1 MAEQFLNIG
10 IFKYRNNSG
19 RFVMALLPLL
29 VQPAE
34 LAAKLNHA
42 ALLVV
47 DLSKEGIYTQAHV
60 PGAINVDYRRLQRGT
75 PPAPGLLPEPEE
87 IARLF
92 SELGLQANT
101 HVVAYDD
108 EGGTRAARFLWLL
121 DAVGHTGGYSYLNG
135 GIHAWLDEDMP
146 YQVEPATSTASNFP
160 VSQLVIKPQVDREY
174 LQQHYQDE
182 DLVIWD
188 ARTVEEYTGER
199 VSAQRGGHIPGAVNY
214 DWTLLVN
221 PDNAY
226 RLKPLDEIRKA
237 LAERG
242 IDGSK
247 KIITHCQTHHRSSF
261 SWLTGKILGFDN
273 IAGYPG
279 AWSEW
284 GNNPDTPIVTGNA

>member
-1 MAEQFLNIG
+1 LDEILG
-10 IFKYRNNSG
+10 G
-19 RFVMALLPLL
+19 FVMDLLPLL

-34 LAAKLNHA
+34 LAAKLDNA

-47 DLSKEGIYTQAHV
+47 DLGKEGIYTQAHV

-75 PPAPGLLPEPEE
+75 LPVPGLLPESED

-92 SELGLQANT
+92 SELGLQTNT

-121 DAVGHTGGYSYLNG
+121 DAVGHAGGYSYLNG

-146 YQVEPATSTASNFP
+146 YDVERATAVATVYSVN
-160 VSQLVIKPQVDREY
+160 QLAIKSQVDLAY
-174 LQQHYQDE
+174 LLQHYQD
-182 DLVIWD
+182 DDVVIWD
-188 ARTVEEYTGER
+188 ARTTEEYLGAR
-199 VSAQRGGHIPGAVNY
+199 VLAQRGGHIPGAVNY
-214 DWTLLVN
+214 DWNLLVN

-226 RLKPLDEIRKA
+226 RLKPLAEIRQS
-237 LAERG
+237 LAELG
-242 IDGSK
+242 IVSSK

-261 SWLTGKILGFDN
+261 SWLVGKILGFDS

-284 GNNPDTPIVTGNA
+284 GNNPDTPIVSGNTRHENI